1 MAKELSVAPKE
12 RVNIVYRP
20 AIGDAQEEKE
30 IPLKLLVLGDFTM
43 RPDDRPVED
52 REPINV
58 DKDNFNEILK
68 AQNLGLNIMVPNKLS
83 GEPDEEMNVSL
94 NFESLKDFEPEAV
107 ARNTPEL
114 NKLLELR
121 QALASLKSPL
131 SNIPQFRKKIQEI
144 VTDETRREQLM
155 KELGIEE

>member
-20 AIGDAQEEKE
+20 ATGDAQEEKE
-30 IPLKLLVLGDFTM
+30 IPLKLLIMGDFTM

-68 AQNLGLNIMVPNKLS
+68 AQDLGLNVMVPNRIS

-94 NFESLKDFEPEAV
+94 KFESLKDFEPEAV

-114 NKLLELR
+114 NKLLALR

-131 SNIPQFRKKIQEI
+131 SNIPQFRKKIQEL

>member
-131 SNIPQFRKKIQEI
+131 SNIPQFRKKIQEL